1 MSTPFL
7 TGLIAATHTPF
18 HQDGALNVEVIE
30 RQAEFMLAQKVT
42 TVFIGGSTGECHS
55 LSVVERQ
62 ALAERWLQ
70 VAKGSE
76 LRVVVHVGGNC
87 LADAKLL
94 ALQAQE
100 LGAVAVAALAPS
112 YFKPNSLDC
121 LIACAAEIAAAAP
134 QTPFYFYDIPSMTN
148 VHFSMPDFLQQ
159 APARIPNLVGLK
171 YTNSDLTAYQQCVQ
185 ADGGRWNILF
195 GCDEFLLAA
204 LAFGAVGAV
213 GSSYN
218 FAATI
223 YHRVMAAFEQGDMTT
238 ARNEQ
243 FKSVQLIQLLAS
255 YGYMG
260 AAKGVMDMLGVPV
273 GPPRLPNRPVAAAQ
287 LSQLRQQLE
296 SLDFFNSVK
305 P

>member
-7 TGLIAATHTPF
+7 SGLIAATHTPF
-18 HQDGALNVEVIE
+18 HADGSLNVGAIG
-30 RQAEFMLAQKVT
+30 RQAEFMLAQQVT

-76 LRVVVHVGGNC
+76 LRVVVHVGSNC

-94 ALQAQE
+94 ARQAQE
-100 LGAVAVAALAPS
+100 LGATAVAALAPS

-148 VHFSMPDFLQQ
+148 VHFSMPDFLKQ
-159 APARIPNLVGLK
+159 APALIPNLVGLK
-171 YTNSDLTAYQQCVQ
+171 FTNSDLMAYQQCVQ
-185 ADGGRWNILF
+185 ADGGRWNMLF
-195 GCDEFLLAA
+195 GCDEFLLGA
-204 LAFGAVGAV
+204 LPLGAVGAV

-218 FAATI
+218 FAAPI
-223 YHRVMAAFEQGDMTT
+223 YHRVIAAFEQDDMAT

-255 YGYMG
+255 FGYMG
-260 AAKGVMDMLGVPV
+260 AAKGVMEMLGVPV
-273 GPPRLPNRPVAAAQ
+273 GPPRLPNRSVAAEQ

-296 SLDFFNSVK
+296 SLDFFNWVK
-305 P
+305 L